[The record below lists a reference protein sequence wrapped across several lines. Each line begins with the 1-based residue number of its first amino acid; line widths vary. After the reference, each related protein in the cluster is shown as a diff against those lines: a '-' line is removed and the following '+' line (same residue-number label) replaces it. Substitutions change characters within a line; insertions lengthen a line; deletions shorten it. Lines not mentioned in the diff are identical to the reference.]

1 MIITDEH
8 NLRTL
13 SVYRDYLLTKHEQTK
28 VDVWGDVHLDTP
40 NLDSLANAG
49 ALFTNFYTVSPL
61 CTPSRASFMTG
72 LYPPFTGAAD
82 QNHGKL
88 DTNIKTWADILRD
101 ERGYKTSYMGKFH
114 LDGEEKPGWGAPD
127 GREFGF
133 DDNKYRYN
141 RGHWKYF
148 DEVNGEVLEYEMDG
162 EKNFESRY
170 NEHFATD
177 FLVNRGMEF
186 IENATNNDDP
196 FALVLSIPDPHSPN
210 DNRPY
215 YRNMFKNF
223 DFKVPETARKNMKFE
238 PAAGGY
244 NFFNKEEVPIDTV
257 DDFIAEY
264 EEQFFVDHMQQYYGM
279 VKCIDYNIVS
289 IYYSLCVHQ
298 IFSVIFYS

>member
-1 MIITDEH
+1 
-8 NLRTL
+8 
-13 SVYRDYLLTKHEQTK
+13 
-28 VDVWGDVHLDTP
+28 VWGDVHLDTP

-162 EKNFESRY
+162 EENFESRY